1 MMFLAF
7 LFGLTVAGSTPQVD
21 LHNEVSACLKLD
33 NQRVLASGS
42 FLVLSANGTFIKST
56 GECGCTSALLEYNV
70 SSGSGER
77 RLELVR
83 ALVSA
88 KPPRDNQRPFE
99 FLLQSDSRLPHRSPL
114 TLVVRCAPDK

>member
-1 MMFLAF
+1 MMLLA
-7 LFGLTVAGSTPQVD
+7 LVFGLAVVGSTPQVNVR
-21 LHNEVSACLKLD
+21 NEVSACLKLD
-33 NQRVLASGS
+33 KQRVLATDS
-42 FLVLSANGTFIKST
+42 FLVLSADGTFMKST

-70 SSGSGER
+70 SSGAGER

-88 KPPRDNQRPFE
+88 KPPSDNRRTFE

-114 TLVVRCAPDK
+114 TLVVRCAPDY